1 MHYGAVG
8 YLNHF
13 ALCPMSCTFCEW
25 ELPISREGAF
35 SEDYLTREL
44 EALAAHDAP
53 AVFNVDA
60 GLNLNAQAFRNL
72 VAAEKKVGFLKKFWL
87 GCEIYPSKITDEHLE
102 FLSQCGPSYLALDC
116 SRSIPSC

>member
-13 ALCPMSCTFCEW
+13 AAVRCHAPSANGS
-25 ELPISREGAF
+25 SRYRAGSIL

-72 VAAEKKVGFLKKFWL
+72 VAAEKKVGFLKKSWL
-87 GCEIYPSKITDEHLE
+87 VVRN
-102 FLSQCGPSYLALDC
+102 LSVKNH
-116 SRSIPSC
+116 